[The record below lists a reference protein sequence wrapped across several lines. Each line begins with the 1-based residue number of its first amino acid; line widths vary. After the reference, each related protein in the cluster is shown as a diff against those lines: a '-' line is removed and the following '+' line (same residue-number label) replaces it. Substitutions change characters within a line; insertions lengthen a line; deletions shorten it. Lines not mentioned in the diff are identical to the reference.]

1 MDNTSRRTSAR
12 QHKPSA
18 KMAELKQQTLKNAF
32 NKQERAKKAT
42 LKKEK
47 KRFTEIYK
55 GVSRK
60 RSRILNRLSGLK
72 RHSMRKRVNSTRRH
86 VNDRIARIKKSRNTL
101 MHKHRTRSPPKNE
114 RNELAS
120 LMRNKLVIHD
130 GGAKRRTRKCKKW
143 WFGF

>member
-12 QHKPSA
+12 QHKPTA
-18 KMAELKQQTLKNAF
+18 KLTEFKQQSLKNAF

-47 KRFTEIYK
+47 KRFAEIYK

-72 RHSMRKRVNSTRRH
+72 GNNIRRKNHTKKMM
-86 VNDRIARIKKSRNTL
+86 NDRVARIKKSRNTL
-101 MHKHRTRSPPKNE
+101 MRKHRMGTPPKNE

-130 GGAKRRTRKCKKW
+130 GGAKRATRNCKKW